1 MTTSVFG
8 SLPAGIS
15 ATLDRLDAEKF
26 SQRLWEHDATLWKA
40 EPEHQKII
48 HNALGWMT
56 VAGLMLEHVDDLLGF
71 VEGVRQAGFKH
82 AVVLGMGGSSLC
94 PDVCRATFGTS
105 PGYLQ
110 LQILDSTV
118 PARILSVEK
127 ALNLAHTLFMVSSK
141 SGGTVEPL
149 SFFKYFFDRV
159 RAVKG
164 DAAAENFV
172 AITDPG
178 TSLEKLARE
187 HNFRHIFPGQPDIGG
202 RYSALSNFGLVPAA
216 LEGVDVRGL
225 LQRAKQAA
233 RDSGADVGAEENP
246 GVSLGVIMAE
256 AALEGRDKLTLVVS
270 PGVQTI
276 GDWLEQLIAESTG
289 KEGKG
294 VIPVAGEELG
304 DPTVYGNDR
313 LFVRLQLRG
322 EANPAI
328 DLKLRALGQAG
339 HPVVRIELQDKLEL
353 GEEFLRWEIATAT
366 AGSLLGIDAFD
377 QPNVQES
384 KDNTNRL
391 LGQFKA
397 EGKLPDE
404 SPQIATDAVHFYGPS
419 PARGGSAEDY
429 LTEFLGQRKV
439 NEDYVAIMAYLES
452 TTEHDDALKAIR
464 MALRDGLG
472 VATTLGYGPR
482 FLHSTGQLHKGG
494 PNHGLFIQ
502 ITGEDAEAL
511 PIPGEPYSFSV
522 LKRAQA
528 LGDLQSLQSK
538 NRRVIRAHLA
548 ANDGEGLAALS
559 ALVAGAVK
567 RVGNLAASQV
577 AGRK

>member
-8 SLPAGIS
+8 SLPSGIS
-15 ATLDRLDAEKF
+15 DTLDRLDAEKF
-26 SQRLWEHDATLWKA
+26 PQRLWERDATLWKT

-48 HNALGWMT
+48 HDALGWLT
-56 VAGLMLEHVDDLLGF
+56 VSGVMLEHIDDLIKF
-71 VEGVRQAGFKH
+71 VEGAKAAGFKH

-94 PDVCRATFGTS
+94 PDVCRATFGTA
-105 PGYLQ
+105 PGFLQ

-118 PARILSVEK
+118 PARILRVEK
-127 ALNLAHTLFMVSSK
+127 SLDLATTLFMVSSK

-187 HNFRHIFPGQPDIGG
+187 HQLRHIFPGQPDIGG

-225 LQRAKQAA
+225 LLRAAKAA
-233 RDSGADVGAEENP
+233 RDSGADVAAEENP

-256 AALEGRDKLTLVVS
+256 AALEGRDKLTFVVS
-270 PGVQTI
+270 PGIQTM

-294 VIPVAGEELG
+294 VIPIAGEDLG
-304 DPTVYGNDR
+304 DPSVYGKDR

-322 EANPAI
+322 EANPSI
-328 DLKLRALGQAG
+328 DQKLRALGQSG

-404 SPQIATDAVHFYGPS
+404 SPQVSTDAVQFYGNP
-419 PARGGSAEDY
+419 PTKGGGTAEDY
-429 LTEFLGQRKV
+429 LAEFLGQRKA
-439 NEDYVAIMAYLES
+439 NEDYVALMAYIES
-452 TTEHDDALKAIR
+452 TTEHDDALKSIR

-502 ITGEDAEAL
+502 ITGEDAEDVA
-511 PIPGEPYSFSV
+511 IPGEPYSFSV

-528 LGDLQSLQSK
+528 LGDLQSLQGK
-538 NRRVIRAHLA
+538 NRRVIRIHLA
-548 ANDGEGLAALS
+548 TDVADGLAAL
-559 ALVAGAVK
+559 ATLVAGAVK
-567 RVGNLAASQV
+567 CVGKTARAA
-577 AGRK
+577 RK

>member
-8 SLPAGIS
+8 SLPSGIS
-15 ATLDRLDAEKF
+15 ATLDKLDAEKF
-26 SQRLWEHDATLWKA
+26 AQRFWEQDATLWKS

-48 HNALGWMT
+48 RNALGWQT
-56 VAGLMLEHVDDLLGF
+56 VSGVMLEHIDDLLDF
-71 VEGVRQAGFKH
+71 VEAAQQEGFKH

-94 PDVCRATFGTS
+94 PDVCRATFGTA

-118 PARILSVEK
+118 PARILTVEK
-127 ALNLAHTLFMVSSK
+127 SLDLAHTLFMVSSK

-149 SFFKYFFDRV
+149 SFFKYFYDRV

-164 DAAAENFV
+164 DAASENFV

-178 TSLEKLARE
+178 TSLEKLAKE

-225 LQRAKQAA
+225 LLRAQEAA
-233 RDSGADVGAEENP
+233 KDSGADVSAEENP

-256 AALEGRDKLTLVVS
+256 AALEGRDKITFVVS
-270 PGVQTI
+270 PGIQTI

-294 VIPVAGEELG
+294 VIPVAGEDLG
-304 DPTVYGNDR
+304 DPSVYGTDR

-322 EANPAI
+322 EANPSI
-328 DLKLRALGQAG
+328 DQRLRALGQAG
-339 HPVVRIELQDKLEL
+339 HPVVRIELKDKLEL

-391 LGQFKA
+391 LAQFKA

-404 SPQIATDAVHFYGPS
+404 SPQVSTDNVHFYGQT
-419 PARGGSAEDY
+419 AAAGSVEDY
-429 LTEFLGQRKV
+429 LTEFLSQRTQ
-439 NEDYVAIMAYLES
+439 NEDYVALMAYIES

-502 ITGEDAEAL
+502 ITADDGEDV

-528 LGDLQSLQSK
+528 LGDLQSLQGK
-538 NRRVIRAHLA
+538 NRRVIRVHLA
-548 ANDGEGLAALS
+548 GNVAEGLAAFS
-559 ALVAGAVK
+559 NLVAAAVK
-567 RVGNLAASQV
+567 RVGKPAKPQAA
-577 AGRK
+577 ARK

>member
-8 SLPAGIS
+8 SLPSGIS
-15 ATLDRLDAEKF
+15 ETLDRLDAEKF
-26 SQRLWEHDATLWKA
+26 PQRLWEHDASLWKS

-48 HNALGWMT
+48 HNALGWQT
-56 VAGLMLEHVDDLLGF
+56 VAGAMLERVDDLLGF
-71 VEGVRQAGFKH
+71 VEGAKAAGFKH

-94 PDVCRATFGTS
+94 PDVCRATFGTA
-105 PGYLQ
+105 PGYLH

-127 ALNLAHTLFMVSSK
+127 SLDLAHTLFMVSSK

-178 TSLEKLARE
+178 TALEKLAKE

-225 LQRAKQAA
+225 LLRAEEAA
-233 RDSGADVGAEENP
+233 KASGAEVTAEENP

-256 AALEGRDKLTLVVS
+256 AALAGRDKITFVVS
-270 PGVQTI
+270 PGIQTI

-294 VIPVAGEELG
+294 VIPVAGEDLG
-304 DPTVYGNDR
+304 DPSVYGKDR

-322 EANPAI
+322 EANPSI
-328 DLKLRALGQAG
+328 DQKLRALGQAG
-339 HPVVRIELQDKLEL
+339 HPVVRIELQDKLDL

-384 KDNTNRL
+384 KDNTSRL

-404 SPQIATDAVHFYGPS
+404 SPQVTTDVLHLYGPP
-419 PARGGSAEDY
+419 PARGSAGDY
-429 LTEFLGQRKV
+429 LAEFLGQRKA

-452 TTEHDDALKAIR
+452 TTEHDDALKAMR

-472 VATTLGYGPR
+472 VATTMGYGPR

-502 ITGEDAEAL
+502 ITGEDAEDVT
-511 PIPGEPYSFSV
+511 IPGEPYSFSV

-528 LGDLQSLQSK
+528 LGDLQSLQGK
-538 NRRVIRAHLA
+538 NRRVIRVHLA
-548 ANDGEGLAALS
+548 TNTAEGLAAIS

-567 RVGNLAASQV
+567 RVGKAASAV
-577 AGRK
+577 RK

>member
-8 SLPAGIS
+8 SLPSGIS
-15 ATLDRLDAEKF
+15 ATLDRLDEEKF
-26 SQRLWEHDATLWKA
+26 AQRLWEQDASLWKA

-48 HNALGWMT
+48 HNALGWMK
-56 VAGLMLEHVDDLLGF
+56 VSGVMLEQIGELLGF
-71 VEGVRQAGFKH
+71 VDGARQAGFKH

-94 PDVCRATFGTS
+94 PDVCRATFGTA
-105 PGYLQ
+105 PGYLR

-118 PARILSVEK
+118 PARILRVAES
-127 ALNLAHTLFMVSSK
+127 LDLAHTLFMVSSK

-216 LEGVDVRGL
+216 LEGADVRSL
-225 LQRAKQAA
+225 LQRAEKAA
-233 RDSGADVGAEENP
+233 KDSGASVGAEENP

-256 AALEGRDKLTLVVS
+256 AALEGRDKLTFVVS
-270 PGVQTI
+270 PGIQTI

-294 VIPVAGEELG
+294 VIPVAGEDLG
-304 DPTVYGNDR
+304 DPSVYGNDR
-313 LFVRLQLRG
+313 LFVRLQLRS
-322 EANPAI
+322 ESNPSI
-328 DLKLRALGQAG
+328 DQKLRALGQAG
-339 HPVVRIELQDKLEL
+339 HPVVRIELKDKLEL
-353 GEEFLRWEIATAT
+353 GGEFLRWEIATAT
-366 AGSLLGIDAFD
+366 AGALLGIDAFD

-391 LGQFKA
+391 LGQFKS

-404 SPQIATDAVHFYGPS
+404 SPQVSTDAIHFYGQA
-419 PARGGSAEDY
+419 PAAGDSAEDF
-429 LTEFLGQRKV
+429 LAAFLGQRKP
-439 NEDYVAIMAYLES
+439 NEDYVALMAYLEP

-464 MALRDGLG
+464 MSLRDGLC

-502 ITGEDAEAL
+502 ITADDAMDV

-538 NRRVIRAHLA
+538 NRRVIRIHLA
-548 ANDGEGLAALS
+548 TNVGEGLAALTT
-559 ALVAGAVK
+559 LVAGAVK
-567 RVGNLAASQV
+567 RVGKPASSQSAV
-577 AGRK
+577 QN

>member
-8 SLPAGIS
+8 SLPSGIS
-15 ATLDRLDAEKF
+15 ATLDRIDEEKF
-26 SQRLWEHDATLWKA
+26 SQRLWEHDAALWKA

-48 HNALGWMT
+48 HNALGWMK
-56 VAGLMLEHVDDLLGF
+56 VSGVMLEHIDDLLGF

-94 PDVCRATFGTS
+94 PDVCRATFGTA
-105 PGYLQ
+105 PGYLH

-118 PARILSVEK
+118 PARILAVEESVD
-127 ALNLAHTLFMVSSK
+127 LGHTLFIVSSK

-159 RAVKG
+159 RAAKG

-225 LQRAKQAA
+225 LRRAEQAA
-233 RDSGADVGAEENP
+233 KDSGASVGAEENP

-270 PGVQTI
+270 PGIQTI

-294 VIPVAGEELG
+294 VIPVAGEDLG
-304 DPTVYGNDR
+304 DPSVYGNDR
-313 LFVRLQLRG
+313 LFVRLQLRS
-322 EANPAI
+322 ESNPSI
-328 DLKLRALGQAG
+328 DQKLRALGQAG
-339 HPVVRIELQDKLEL
+339 HPVVRIEFKDKLGL
-353 GEEFLRWEIATAT
+353 GGEFLRWEIATAT
-366 AGSLLGIDAFD
+366 AGALLGIDAFD

-391 LGQFKA
+391 LGQFKS
-397 EGKLPDE
+397 EGRLPDN
-404 SPQIATDAVHFYGPS
+404 SPQVTSGAIHFYGEA
-419 PARGGSAEDY
+419 PAADGSAEAF
-429 LTEFLGQRKV
+429 LTAFLSQRKL
-439 NEDYVAIMAYLES
+439 NEDYVALMAYLEP
-452 TTEHDDALKAIR
+452 TTEHDDALKVIR
-464 MALRDGLG
+464 KSLRDGLG

-502 ITGEDAEAL
+502 ITAEDAVDV
-511 PIPGEPYSFSV
+511 PIPGELYSFSV

-528 LGDLQSLQSK
+528 LGDLQSLQGK
-538 NRRVIRAHLA
+538 NRRVIRIHLA
-548 ANDGEGLAALS
+548 TNVAEGLAALS
-559 ALVAGAVK
+559 TMVAGAVK
-567 RVGNLAASQV
+567 RVGKPASSQAAVQS
-577 AGRK
+577 

>member
-8 SLPAGIS
+8 SLPSGIS

-26 SQRLWEHDATLWKA
+26 PRRLWEQDASLWKA

-48 HNALGWMT
+48 HHALGWMT
-56 VAGLMLEHVDDLLGF
+56 VSRVMLEHVDDLLNF
-71 VEGVRQAGFKH
+71 VESARQAGFKH

-94 PDVCRATFGTS
+94 PDVCRATFGAA

-110 LQILDSTV
+110 LHILDSTV
-118 PARILSVEK
+118 PARILSVGK
-127 ALNLAHTLFMVSSK
+127 SLDLARTLFMVSSK

-159 RAVKG
+159 RSVKG

-178 TSLEKLARE
+178 TSLEKLAQD
-187 HNFRHIFPGQPDIGG
+187 HKFRRIFPGQPDIGG

-225 LQRAKQAA
+225 LLRARQAGK
-233 RDSGADVGAEENP
+233 DSGADVAAEENP

-256 AALEGRDKLTLVVS
+256 AALEGRDKLTFVVS
-270 PGVQTI
+270 PGIQTV

-294 VIPVAGEELG
+294 VIPVAGEDLG
-304 DPTVYGNDR
+304 DPSVYGKDR
-313 LFVRLQLRG
+313 LFVRLQLRS
-322 EANPAI
+322 ESNPSI
-328 DLKLRALGQAG
+328 DQKLRALGQAG
-339 HPVVRIELQDKLEL
+339 HPVVRIELKDKLEL

-391 LGQFKA
+391 LDQFKS

-404 SPQIATDAVHFYGPS
+404 SPQIEAGAVHFYGQA
-419 PARGGSAEDY
+419 PAGGGGSAEDF
-429 LTEFLGQRKV
+429 LAGFLGQRKL
-439 NEDYVAIMAYLES
+439 NEDYVALMAYLEP

-464 MALRDGLG
+464 LALRDGLG

-502 ITGEDAEAL
+502 ITAEDAGDV

-538 NRRVIRAHLA
+538 NRRVIRIHLA
-548 ANDGEGLAALS
+548 TNPGEGLAALS
-559 ALVAGAVK
+559 TLTAGAVK
-567 RVGNLAASQV
+567 RVGRPEPAV
-577 AGRK
+577 RK